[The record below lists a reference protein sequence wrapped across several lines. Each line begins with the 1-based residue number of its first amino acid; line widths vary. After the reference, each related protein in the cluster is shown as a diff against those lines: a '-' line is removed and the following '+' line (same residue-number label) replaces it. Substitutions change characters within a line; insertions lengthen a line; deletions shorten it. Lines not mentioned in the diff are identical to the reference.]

1 MHDELC
7 WELFMIVNTLDQKEW
22 NTRLVQIYQAY
33 IKEDKFKNR
42 QTRKKD
48 DNSEEIN
55 RHLIHVEQSLFQISS
70 GNNKNLKRK
79 EEEIMK
85 KME

>member
-48 DNSEEIN
+48 DNS
-55 RHLIHVEQSLFQISS
+55 
-70 GNNKNLKRK
+70 
-79 EEEIMK
+79 
-85 KME
+85 